1 MPSTVKQ
8 PDRRILDHFLV
19 PKHRIL
25 SLEEAVEVL
34 NKLGI
39 KPWQLP
45 RISVNDP
52 VIRLL
57 GGKPGD
63 IVEIVRNSPTAG
75 EYVTYRVVVSY

>member
-1 MPSTVKQ
+1 MPTAAKR
-8 PDRRILDHFLV
+8 PDPRILNHFLV

-34 NKLGI
+34 NRLGV

-63 IVEIVRNSPTAG
+63 IVEIVRDSPTAG
-75 EYVTYRVVVSY
+75 KHVVYRVVVSY

>member
-1 MPSTVKQ
+1 M
-8 PDRRILDHFLV
+8 
-19 PKHRIL
+19 PKHRLL

-34 NKLGI
+34 NRLNV

-52 VIRLL
+52 VVRLL

-63 IVEIVRNSPTAG
+63 IVEIERDSPTAG
-75 EYVTYRVVVSY
+75 KYKVYRIVVAY

>member
-1 MPSTVKQ
+1 M
-8 PDRRILDHFLV
+8 
-19 PKHRIL
+19 L

-34 NKLGI
+34 NRLNV

-52 VIRLL
+52 VVRLL

-63 IVEIVRNSPTAG
+63 IVEIERDSPTAG
-75 EYVTYRVVVSY
+75 KYKVYRIVVAY